1 MTDLF
6 LDNVRILDGSGAP
19 WFRGAIAVSNGQ
31 IDRIFRQT
39 STDFPV
45 DEVLDGE
52 GAIVCPG
59 FIDTHSHS
67 DLQLFSDPTLAPK
80 IRQGITTEILGQ
92 DGFSMAPLYD
102 GDPDVWQRQLS
113 ALAGG
118 FDDPWNWSGVDSYL
132 DAVVDRGIS
141 PHVATL
147 VGHGTVRFD
156 VLGMSDRNPTSDEL
170 DEMCARVETALED
183 GAVGL
188 STGLIYTPCTYAS
201 TEEVRALANAVAPT
215 GRPFVAHIRSEG
227 RWIWEAL
234 DEFVDIGV
242 ETGAPLHLS
251 HFKTAGETQ
260 HGTADRAIHLIEAA
274 RDRGVDFTAEMY
286 PYTAGSTML
295 SALLPPWLHANG
307 PDEMLEQLTDE
318 TIREQIRRDVKEW
331 RIDGWENFGGLAGWE
346 NVYVTSVTSEDN
358 IDAEGASIREIADG
372 RGCDAIKAVCDLL
385 VEEELGVSIRVHTLV
400 ESDVETILETPWVCI
415 GSDGLFG
422 GRPHPRVYG
431 TFPRVLG
438 EYTRRRNL
446 LSLPEAVRKA
456 TSLPARIFGLH
467 SKGLLRPGMDA
478 DLVVFDPQTVSSPA
492 TFENPSRYPTGIQHV
507 LVDGE
512 FVVRDGET
520 TGATPGRAL
529 RAE

>member
-1 MTDLF
+1 MTDL
-6 LDNVRILDGSGAP
+6 LLTNARILDGSGAP
-19 WFRGAIAVSNGQ
+19 WFRGAISVADG
-31 IDRIFRQT
+31 RIERLHRRPEPET
-39 STDFPV
+39 EA
-45 DEVLDGE
+45 DEVLDAE
-52 GAIVCPG
+52 NAVVSPG

-80 IRQGITTEILGQ
+80 VRQGITTEILGQ

-102 GDPDVWQRQLS
+102 GDPAVWRRQLS

-118 FDDPWNWSGVDSYL
+118 FEESWDWEGVDEYL
-132 DAVVDRGIS
+132 DTVVDHGVA

-156 VLGMSDRNPTSDEL
+156 VLGMSDRDPTSGEL
-170 DEMCARVETALED
+170 DEMCSRVETALEE
-183 GAVGL
+183 GAIGL

-201 TEEVRALANAVAPT
+201 TAEVRALAEAVSPT

-234 DEFVDIGV
+234 DEFVDIGA
-242 ETGAPLHLS
+242 ETGVPLHLS
-251 HFKTAGETQ
+251 HFKTAGEAQ
-260 HGTADRAIHLIEAA
+260 YGTAERAIHLVDAA
-274 RDRGVDFTAEMY
+274 RERGVDFTAEAY

-295 SALLPPWLHANG
+295 SALLPPWLHADG
-307 PDEMLEQLTDE
+307 PDEMLDQLTDE
-318 TIREQIRRDVKEW
+318 TVRTRIRRDVEEW
-331 RIDGWENFGGLAGWE
+331 RIAGWENFGGLAGWE
-346 NVYVTSVTSEDN
+346 NVFVTSVSSESN
-358 IDAEGASIREIADG
+358 ADAEGRSIRDVADR
-372 RGCDAIKAVCDLL
+372 RGVGTIEAVCDLL
-385 VEEELGVSIRVHTLV
+385 VEEELGVSIRVHTLA
-400 ESDVETILETPWVCI
+400 EADVETILETPWVCI

-446 LSLPEAVRKA
+446 LSLPEAVQKS
-456 TSLPARIFGLH
+456 TSLPARIFGLD
-467 SKGLLRPGMDA
+467 SKGLLRPGLDA
-478 DLVVFDPQTVSSPA
+478 DLVVFDPRTVSSPA
-492 TFENPSRYPTGIQHV
+492 TFDDPTRYPTGIQHV

-529 RAE
+529 RA